1 MNKSSTLSYQIEEL
15 NDLLRDPIIIRMV
28 TIVNLSRLSILELLE
43 YDINRQD
50 ISKAFAKDIIAFDT
64 TTTTMSSALT
74 VREIATIIDIGGDD
88 YLGLLNAKVKL
99 TELGIYILETVER
112 SQIPQISK
120 GDPSLF
126 RSAQNIINISDFP
139 NQFSRP

>member
-1 MNKSSTLSYQIEEL
+1 
-15 NDLLRDPIIIRMV
+15 
-28 TIVNLSRLSILELLE
+28 
-43 YDINRQD
+43 
-50 ISKAFAKDIIAFDT
+50 
-64 TTTTMSSALT
+64 MSSALT
-74 VREIATIIDIGGDD
+74 AREIATIIDIGGDD

-99 TELGIYILETVER
+99 TELGIYILEIVER